1 LIETITGVILAGGK
15 SSRMGKDKALLP
27 YKGKPL
33 IQTVLERMRTVFSK
47 VVVSVQP
54 DDAFGDLKVD
64 RVADHYPGSGPL
76 GGITS
81 VMEKGEEHIFCVACD
96 MPFVN
101 PGLMEYICSLD
112 GFDAVIPVWQD
123 RLQVLHALYSRT
135 MLPLFQAALQG
146 GQLRISDAFSKANI
160 RYIPDR
166 EIRNIDPDGASFSN
180 LNTPADYEEL
190 LRIHPL

>member
-1 LIETITGVILAGGK
+1 
-15 SSRMGKDKALLP
+15 MGKDKALLP
-27 YKGKPL
+27 YKGNPL
-33 IQTVLERMRTVFSK
+33 IHAVLDRMHSVFSK
-47 VVVSVQP
+47 VVVSVRP
-54 DDAFGDLKVD
+54 GAELGNVSADT
-64 RVADHYPGSGPL
+64 VADHYPEVGPL

-81 VMEKGEEHIFCVACD
+81 VLESGEERIFCLACD

-112 GFDAVIPVWQD
+112 GFDAVIPIWQD

-166 EIRNIDPDGASFSN
+166 EIRKIDPDGASFSN

>member
-1 LIETITGVILAGGK
+1 MIETITGVILAGGK

-54 DDAFGDLKVD
+54 DDAFGDLKAD

-96 MPFVN
+96 MPFLN
-101 PGLMEYICSLD
+101 SGLMEYICNLD

-135 MLPLFQAALQG
+135 MLPLFQSALQG

-160 RYIPDR
+160 RYISDR